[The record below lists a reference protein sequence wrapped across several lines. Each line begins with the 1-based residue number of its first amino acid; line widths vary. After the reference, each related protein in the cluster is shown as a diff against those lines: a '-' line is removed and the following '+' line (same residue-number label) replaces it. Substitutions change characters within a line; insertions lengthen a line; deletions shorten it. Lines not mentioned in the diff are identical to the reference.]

1 MQTTVVT
8 NYLKP
13 DKFNYHGTE
22 YFLDSE
28 SRRHTTY
35 NSFGPESLHGIVQSI
50 VRESLSSTNPTPGWG
65 WWYANEVRPP
75 ELEAADQHMFG
86 FRHTVKTPNFKERC
100 SKGEILMNDYHVC
113 KGILTYGPLQRSEL
127 LYDNF
132 ITWHTP
138 DVRSAF
144 IVDLNRPHKV
154 ERYGW
159 WYDETAPFAFANGTW
174 MKSAISVY
182 DGQFE
187 LWQNAI
193 AVGQPR
199 DPRVNLI
206 ETGKY
211 LQSLPQEIEHV
222 TVQEILAKANGG
234 DLDVLTSLAEM
245 PELISSIIDGFTL
258 IKKIF
263 QDAKKKEFRIYA
275 TVPDRARR
283 LAATAFAKKK
293 AKALR
298 KIPTFKSWSRR
309 NPGLKIQDYNNW
321 RSDRISRINDFESFV
336 NEKGGVYTKRA
347 LREIAEMLSSI
358 HLNVMYN
365 IKPTIYMI
373 EDCLKAIDEFG
384 SVYRRYGNG
393 NTPVVK
399 VLELSLPGV
408 PEAKFEGVA
417 KSEFRCL
424 IKRRYSTDTLM
435 SKINN
440 ILIADVLVTGFELI
454 RLWSIVFDW
463 FFTIS
468 DALRAIPW
476 NRNYMQQAACVSWKT
491 EINGSFTWRVGST
504 NHTLKVEME
513 RFERS
518 LYNPVH
524 SIGIFFRDNFGLNQQ
539 LSALAFSFQSVN
551 GSIRKRYSY
560 T

>member
-1 MQTTVVT
+1 MQSTVVT
-8 NYLKP
+8 NYFKP
-13 DKFNYHGTE
+13 DKVNYHGSE
-22 YFLDSE
+22 YYLDSD
-28 SRRHTTY
+28 SKRY
-35 NSFGPESLHGIVQSI
+35 AFDGFSPNSLHSNVQALI
-50 VRESLSSTNPTPGWG
+50 RKSLSSTDPTPGWG
-65 WWYANEVRPP
+65 WWYVGDARPP
-75 ELEAADQHMFG
+75 KLEPADHHMFG
-86 FRHTVKTPNFKERC
+86 HRHTVKTPDFKERC
-100 SKGEILMNDYHVC
+100 SKGEILMNDYKVC
-113 KGILTYGPLQRSEL
+113 KGILTYGPSQRSEL
-127 LYDNF
+127 LYDTF
-132 ITWHTP
+132 ISWSTP
-138 DVRSAF
+138 SVGSAF
-144 IVDLNRPHKV
+144 MIDNNRPHKV

-159 WYDETAPFAFANGTW
+159 WYDERAPFAFVNGTW

-193 AVGQPR
+193 TVGKPR
-199 DPRVNLI
+199 DSRVNLV

-211 LQSLPQEIEHV
+211 LESLPQEIEHV
-222 TVQEILAKANGG
+222 TVQEVLAKANGG

-245 PELISSIIDGFTL
+245 PELIASIVDGFKL

-263 QDAKKKEFRIYA
+263 QDAKKKEFRVYA

-298 KIPTFKSWSRR
+298 KIPTFESWSRR
-309 NPGLKIQDYNNW
+309 NPGSTIQDYKHW
-321 RSDRISRINDFESFV
+321 RSDRIDRINDFEKFLQ
-336 NEKGGVYTKRA
+336 EKGTVYTKRA
-347 LREIAEMLSSI
+347 LREIAEMLASI

-365 IKPTIYMI
+365 IKPTVYMI

-384 SVYRRYGNG
+384 NVYRRYGNG
-393 NTPVVK
+393 NTPVVT
-399 VLELSLPGV
+399 ELDLHLPGV

-417 KSEFRCL
+417 KTEFRCL
-424 IKRRYSTDTLM
+424 IKRRYAMDTLM
-435 SKINN
+435 SKINST
-440 ILIADVLVTGFELI
+440 LVADVLVTGFELI

-468 DALRAIPW
+468 DALRALPW
-476 NRNYMQQAACVSWKT
+476 NRNYVQQAACVSWKT

-513 RFERS
+513 RFDRS

-539 LSALAFSFQSVN
+539 LSALAFSFQALN